1 MYTIGKLARKFGIAR
16 STLLYYDR
24 KGLLHPRS
32 HAKGEYRLYSEEE
45 AARLE
50 RIRQYRDAGLSLSDI
65 RLLLEKHKSEGTREI
80 LEERLRELNQEI
92 IDLREQQHVLARLL
106 GHRETAKGKSFTKA
120 SWTELLRSAGFS
132 ESDML
137 GWHVRFEKNA
147 PQKHVEFLR
156 KLRIPEAEIDEIRR
170 RIQGK

>member
-1 MYTIGKLARKFGIAR
+1 
-16 STLLYYDR
+16 LLYYDR
-24 KGLLHPRS
+24 KGLLRPRS
-32 HAKGEYRLYSEEE
+32 HTKGEYRLYSEEE

-106 GHRETAKGKSFTKA
+106 GCRAAARENRLTKA
-120 SWTELLRSAGFS
+120 SWSELLLSAGFS
-132 ESDML
+132 PSDML
-137 GWHVRFEKNA
+137 GWHARFEKNA
-147 PQKHVEFLR
+147 PQKHLEFLR
-156 KLRIPEAEIDEIRR
+156 KLRIPEAEIEELRR
-170 RIQGK
+170 QVRGM